1 MGPAPHI
8 KLNPL
13 KQVRE
18 ANVSIFEIF
27 SNYWMRMGMFR
38 RIMLSAEAEGS
49 FSLTRESFLIP
60 VLISK
65 TFHSVPSNDLLFLCS
80 LFSLDL
86 V

>member
-1 MGPAPHI
+1 
-8 KLNPL
+8 
-13 KQVRE
+13 
-18 ANVSIFEIF
+18 
-27 SNYWMRMGMFR
+27 MFR

>member
-1 MGPAPHI
+1 MGPAPDI

-49 FSLTRESFLIP
+49 F
-60 VLISK
+60 
-65 TFHSVPSNDLLFLCS
+65 
-80 LFSLDL
+80 
-86 V
+86 